1 MKKRLLIIEIISVLI
16 LCIAIIWYLGIVL
29 RPADVGVA
37 MEAIDTFHEYPEQS
51 LDVIVYGSSHPWN
64 SVNTN
69 QMYEEYGIEA
79 YNYSCLWQQ
88 INTTKLFLEDSLRTQ
103 SPKIALIETYR
114 VDDVIYDADMDGE
127 VYYTKAIS
135 DFEGRRE
142 YLRQCF
148 QDNKLR
154 YLSYYVPFVAFHEN
168 WPNIKLDNLIIK
180 KAKSQDYHKRGYG
193 AGDKPFP
200 VVIDKSRLLDQKEL
214 PDNSIQVLD
223 DIMNICNENNI
234 KVIFFVVPFAE
245 EDYSYGNAMKEYADS
260 HNSVYIDFFD
270 KMDEIGINEETDF
283 ADIGHLN
290 INGARKVTKY
300 LSEYIQ
306 DNYEIINE

>member
-1 MKKRLLIIEIISVLI
+1 MKKRFLVIEIISILI
-16 LCIAIIWYLGIVL
+16 LCIATIWYLGIVL

-51 LDVIVYGSSHPWN
+51 LDVIVYGSSHPWK
-64 SVNTN
+64 SVDTN

-79 YNYSCLWQQ
+79 YNYSCFWQQ
-88 INTTKLFLEDSLRTQ
+88 LNTTKLFLEDSLRSQ
-103 SPKIALIETYR
+103 SPKLALIETYR

-142 YLRQCF
+142 YLKQCF

-168 WPNIKLDNLIIK
+168 WMNIGIKDLVIK
-180 KAKSQDYHKRGYG
+180 KANNMDYHNRGYRNS
-193 AGDKPFP
+193 ANVEK
-200 VVIDKSRLLDQKEL
+200 VVVDKSHLSTQQEL
-214 PDNSIQVLD
+214 PEASVKILD
-223 DIMNICNENNI
+223 DIMSICNDHNI
-234 KVIFFVVPFAE
+234 KVIFFVAPFAE
-245 EDYSYGNAMKEYADS
+245 EDYCYGKAMKRYAAEN
-260 HNSVYIDFFD
+260 NSVYIDFFD
-270 KMDEIGINEETDF
+270 IMDEIGISEETDF

-290 INGARKVTKY
+290 LSGANKVTKY
-300 LSEYIQ
+300 LSEYIL
-306 DNYEIINE
+306 DNYETVN

>member
-1 MKKRLLIIEIISVLI
+1 MKKRILIIEIISILI
-16 LCIAIIWYLGIVL
+16 LCLALIWYLGIVL
-29 RPADVGVA
+29 RPADVGTA

-64 SVNTN
+64 AVNTN

-79 YNYSCLWQQ
+79 YNYGCFWQQ
-88 INTTKLFLEDSLRTQ
+88 LNTTKLFLEDSLRTQ

-142 YLRQCF
+142 YLKQCF

-168 WPNIKLDNLIIK
+168 WMNIGIKDLAIK
-180 KAKSQDYHKRGYG
+180 KVNNMDYHNRGYRNS
-193 AGDKPFP
+193 ANAEN
-200 VVIDKSRLLDQKEL
+200 VVIDRNHLSSQKALPEDSLKTLD
-214 PDNSIQVLD
+214 N
-223 DIMNICNENNI
+223 IMNICNERNI

-245 EDYSYGNAMKEYADS
+245 EDYCYGEAMKRYAAEN
-260 HNSVYIDFFD
+260 NSVYIDFFD
-270 KMDEIGINEETDF
+270 IMDEIGISEDTDF

-290 INGARKVTKY
+290 LSGANKVTKY
-300 LSEYIQ
+300 LSEYIL
-306 DNYEIINE
+306 DNYETVN